1 MRNIWTI
8 IKKELKRFFT
18 DHRILISL
26 FLPGVMIFFLYSV
39 MGNLMAD
46 SFRTSDDYIY
56 QIYVQNR
63 EDAGEEL
70 SNMLAFE
77 NEYFKMELIDL
88 EKDNITIEQAK
99 EKISNEEADLL
110 IIFEENFYEN
120 MEQYST
126 ESGIPAPNIDIF
138 YNSVQTSSQE
148 AYSYYVA
155 LFDSYESL
163 KANKFDI
170 NRNFNDVTY
179 DLATQEQTT
188 IMVIT
193 SMLPFLLITF
203 LFTASMSI
211 TPDSIAGE
219 KERGTIATLLVT
231 PMKRSELA
239 LGKIIAIAIAALASS
254 AVSFVGLILSLPKLM
269 AMTDINLAIYG
280 IGTYLALFS
289 IIIVTELLFVA
300 IISFISSIAK
310 SVKEATG
317 YCSAVM
323 VVVMLLGMT
332 TMIGISSSGL
342 GAYFIPAYNSIQ
354 CLNEILSLS
363 FDPIHFVITIGMN
376 VIYVVLGALAITK
389 VFNSEKILS
398 NN

>member
-18 DHRILISL
+18 DYRILVSL
-26 FLPGVMIFFLYSV
+26 FLPGVMIFFLYTF
-39 MGNLMAD
+39 MGDMMSD
-46 SFRTSDDYIY
+46 SFTTADDYTY

-63 EDAGEEL
+63 KDAGESL
-70 SNMLAFE
+70 SQMMTYE
-77 NEYFKMELIDL
+77 NEFFKMELIDI
-88 EKDNITIEQAK
+88 ENESITIEETK
-99 EKISNEEADLL
+99 EKIKNQEADLL
-110 IIFEENFYEN
+110 IVFEEHFYEN
-120 MEQYST
+120 MST
-126 ESGIPAPNIDIF
+126 YVSGSNTLAPNIEMF

-148 AYSYYVA
+148 AYAYFA
-155 LFDSYESL
+155 TLFDSYESSMT
-163 KANKFDI
+163 NKFDV
-170 NRNFNDVTY
+170 NRFSSDVNY
-179 DLATQEQTT
+179 DLATSEQTT

-254 AVSFVGLILSLPKLM
+254 AVSFVGLMLSLPKLM
-269 AMTDINLAIYG
+269 QMTDVNLAIYG
-280 IGTYLALFS
+280 LGTYLAIFGV
-289 IIIVTELLFVA
+289 IVVTELLFVA

-323 VVVMLLGMT
+323 VAVMLLGVTSMV
-332 TMIGISSSGL
+332 GLSSASI

-354 CLNEILSLS
+354 CLNELLSLS
-363 FDPIHFVITIGMN
+363 FNPIHFLITIGMN
-376 VIYVVLGALAITK
+376 IVYVILGAFVITK

>member
-18 DHRILISL
+18 DYRILISL
-26 FLPGVMIFFLYSV
+26 FLPGVMIFFIYSF
-39 MGNLMAD
+39 MGNVLSD
-46 SFRTSDDYIY
+46 SFSTSEDYIY
-56 QIYVQNR
+56 QVYVQNR
-63 EDAGEEL
+63 ADSGNEL
-70 SNMLAFE
+70 SIMLENALFNVDLKEVE
-77 NEYFKMELIDL
+77 NEE
-88 EKDNITIEQAK
+88 ITIEEIKDKITNK
-99 EKISNEEADLL
+99 EVDLL
-110 IIFEENFYEN
+110 IVFEDNFYEN
-120 MEQYST
+120 MINYTVNSEIS
-126 ESGIPAPNIDIF
+126 APNIDIF
-138 YNSVQTSSQE
+138 YNSVETSSQE
-148 AYSYYVA
+148 AYTYYVA
-155 LFDSYESL
+155 LFNSYESFL
-163 KANKFDI
+163 ANKFDI
-170 NRNFNDVTY
+170 NGKLDNVKY

-188 IMVIT
+188 IMVLT

-239 LGKIIAIAIAALASS
+239 LGKIIAISIAALASS
-254 AVSFVGLILSLPKLM
+254 SVSFVGLILSLPKLM
-269 AMTDINLAIYG
+269 SMAEIDLSIYG
-280 IGTYLALFS
+280 IGTYLAIFGV
-289 IIIVTELLFVA
+289 IVVTELLFVA

-323 VVVMLLGMT
+323 VAIMLLGVT
-332 TMIGISSSGL
+332 TMVGLSSSNIIS
-342 GAYFIPAYNSIQ
+342 YFIPAYNSIQ

-363 FDPIHFVITIGMN
+363 FNLVHFLITIGIN
-376 VIYVVLGALAITK
+376 IIYVILGTFVITK